1 MAKGLRGKRAEI
13 EVESM
18 ELRDQI
24 EVEWVPLLGITYDPK
39 SDIPEIALDGL
50 ERLVSK
56 PQQIFVDVRGAG
68 LDSFEV
74 IDSRCDPPYRA
85 APRATHASS
94 AAKGWR
100 LTWPY
105 RRCWSSGIPALR
117 PKVRDQEDETLLPCL
132 ASANYHSRSSRDC
145 KAPSP

>member
-1 MAKGLRGKRAEI
+1 
-13 EVESM
+13 
-18 ELRDQI
+18 
-24 EVEWVPLLGITYDPK
+24 VPLPGVTYDPK
-39 SDIPEIALDGL
+39 SDILEIALDGL

-74 IDSRCDPPYRA
+74 IDSRWDPPYPA

-100 LTWPY
+100 LTVIANLIY
-105 RRCWSSGIPALR
+105 SGRQIVSFCPDDLY
-117 PKVRDQEDETLLPCL
+117 
-132 ASANYHSRSSRDC
+132 S
-145 KAPSP
+145 